1 MNRSLKVRL
10 IVIVAVVG
18 LCVYGIIGAPTSRQ
32 ELTNNIK
39 KHIRLGLDLSGGSQL
54 VAQVHVQDA
63 FKADADTLINR
74 LKDQLQTAEIP
85 YTTIS
90 RNDPKSIEDAASIE
104 VDVRGIPFNR
114 AEDFRT
120 IVRDQA
126 GPGWLMA
133 SVNPTDYRLTMQPAY
148 AAKLKQD
155 TMTQTMNTIERKIDG
170 LGLSEATVQRLGGLG
185 NRDQDEML
193 IQLPGISDPMRV
205 KQILKTAAVLE
216 LEEVLGGPFSS
227 ARRGHRQPRR
237 RSPAQFR
244 NHEQRGT
251 TRRAG

>member
-90 RNDPKSIEDAASIE
+90 QMTRNPSRTPLPLRWMSGESPLIEPRISE
-104 VDVRGIPFNR
+104 
-114 AEDFRT
+114 
-120 IVRDQA
+120 
-126 GPGWLMA
+126 
-133 SVNPTDYRLTMQPAY
+133 RLFA
-148 AAKLKQD
+148 
-155 TMTQTMNTIERKIDG
+155 I
-170 LGLSEATVQRLGGLG
+170 RL
-185 NRDQDEML
+185 
-193 IQLPGISDPMRV
+193 
-205 KQILKTAAVLE
+205 
-216 LEEVLGGPFSS
+216 VLGGSWHRSIRRITGLPCNRRTRPSS
-227 ARRGHRQPRR
+227 
-237 RSPAQFR
+237 
-244 NHEQRGT
+244 NK
-251 TRRAG
+251 TR